1 MSRISLIV
9 VRRAR
14 CRAAGSRAS
23 LLAKA
28 SARCKKRLVD
38 EAVVN
43 ELEAA
48 IAGIGGLLVRVRT
61 YRRGQTGA
69 GATLLD
75 EALALGDRARRLHR
89 HEALDPAAARA
100 LLSEAEALAT
110 RGRELLSAVRA
121 APEYR
126 AAIVAHAA
134 GDATALASA
143 LPAIFV
149 GLEAVAGPPDLFY
162 PVAWQRR
169 AKPRPVADVVADVKR
184 CLDEGFTAEGDDVAP
199 GTDPE
204 LPAVVLHGEAP
215 PDQPVVLRCAAAV
228 CGQPVYRLTDT
239 GEFLVY
245 ALRLRA
251 PLPVLLRRNL
261 EAEDDERAP
270 AYPAW

>member
-14 CRAAGSRAS
+14 CRAAGIGAS

-28 SARCKKRLVD
+28 SASCKKRPVD

-48 IAGIGGLLVRVRT
+48 IADIGALLVRVRK

-75 EALALGDRARRLHR
+75 EALALRDRARRLHR

-100 LLSEAEALAT
+100 PPSEAEALAP
-110 RGRELLSAVRA
+110 RGEPVV
-121 APEYR
+121 PGC
-126 AAIVAHAA
+126 AA
-134 GDATALASA
+134 G
-143 LPAIFV
+143 
-149 GLEAVAGPPDLFY
+149 
-162 PVAWQRR
+162 
-169 AKPRPVADVVADVKR
+169 
-184 CLDEGFTAEGDDVAP
+184 
-199 GTDPE
+199 
-204 LPAVVLHGEAP
+204 
-215 PDQPVVLRCAAAV
+215 V
-228 CGQPVYRLTDT
+228 CGQRFYRLTAT

-251 PLPVLLRRNL
+251 PLTILLRRTL
-261 EAEDDERAP
+261 EGEDDEAAP
-270 AYPAW
+270 VYPAWRSALAAALTAAGVPLEDA